1 MSSMSKLQKRSDERK
16 LLVQISPITRMM
28 EVETLTRTRS
38 REMATMI
45 KEARGEIPMIRSLRK

>member
-1 MSSMSKLQKRSDERK
+1 
-16 LLVQISPITRMM
+16 MM